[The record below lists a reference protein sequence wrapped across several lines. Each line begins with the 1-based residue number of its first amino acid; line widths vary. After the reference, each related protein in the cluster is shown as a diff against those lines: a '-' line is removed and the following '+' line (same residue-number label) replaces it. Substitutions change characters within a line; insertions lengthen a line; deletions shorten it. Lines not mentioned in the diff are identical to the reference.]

1 MASLKKTPGEQKT
14 LFSESWY
21 RVSDLYPRL
30 RSHTQFHH
38 HVYRETDWYILQDN
52 STGRFHRFS
61 KEAYAIVGL
70 MDGKRTMQEIWEAA
84 CERLGDDMPTQG
96 EVINL
101 LSYLHQN
108 DVLQSDRPPD
118 IADLAKRSR
127 KDKSRPLDGYRPV
140 SGGYELLRSGTPNSF
155 LDKSLFLVRPFL
167 AKRAR
172 SSGACSSQSPFC
184 FWACTGRS
192 FPATS
197 PTAYLSDGKPLYSSP

>member
-1 MASLKKTPGEQKT
+1 MAALKNSTEQKS

-21 RVSDLYPRL
+21 RVAALRPRL

-61 KEAYAIVGL
+61 REAYAIVGL
-70 MDGKRTMQEIWEAA
+70 MDGKRSMQEIWEAA

-96 EVINL
+96 EVISL

-108 DVLQSDRPPD
+108 DALQSDKPPD
-118 IADLAKRSR
+118 IRDLAKRSR
-127 KDKSRPLDGYRPV
+127 KEKTSRWIAMA
-140 SGGYELLRSGTPNSF
+140 RSPAAMSFPIWDPNSF
-155 LDKSLFLVRPFL
+155 LDRTLFLVRPFL
-167 AKRAR
+167 
-172 SSGACSSQSPFC
+172 SSDGACPLAPCSLRSPFC

-192 FPATS
+192 CRATS
-197 PTAYLSDGKPLYSSP
+197 PTG